1 MRGDWGM
8 YDKIAVGRR
17 LKCLRHMTGKTQ
29 MEVSK
34 EIGVSIETIRKLEQG
49 KKGASMEVLDLLR
62 DYYDSKMDFILYGD
76 N

>member
-1 MRGDWGM
+1 
-8 YDKIAVGRR
+8 
-17 LKCLRHMTGKTQ
+17 

>member
-1 MRGDWGM
+1 M

-17 LKCLRHMTGKTQ
+17 LKCLRHMAGKTQ
-29 MEVSK
+29 MEVAR
-34 EIGVSIETIRKLEQG
+34 EIGISVETVRKLEQG

-62 DYYDSKMDFILYGD
+62 DYYDSKMDFIMYGD

>member
-1 MRGDWGM
+1 M

-17 LKCLRHMTGKTQ
+17 LKCLRLMTGKTQ

-49 KKGASMEVLDLLR
+49 KKGASMEVLDSLR
-62 DYYDSKMDFILYGD
+62 DYYGSKMDFILYGD

>member
-1 MRGDWGM
+1 
-8 YDKIAVGRR
+8 
-17 LKCLRHMTGKTQ
+17 

-49 KKGASMEVLDLLR
+49 KKGASMQVLDSLR
-62 DYYDSKMDFILYGD
+62 DYYGSKMDFILYGD

>member
-1 MRGDWGM
+1 M

-49 KKGASMEVLDLLR
+49 KKGASMQVLDSFR
-62 DYYDSKMDFILYGD
+62 
-76 N
+76 